1 MPQKK
6 KSTSATKKA
15 TKRTTKKT
23 SSKASSTSKKAKKT
37 TAVKAAVTKT
47 SNTIVKK
54 KRKNIKIKISL
65 SPLTKKI
72 LFFVIPLI
80 VVFFLVDSFVQYLNN
95 DYSIAIVNGKRIT
108 KSAYY
113 NELNKAYG
121 QQVLEAL
128 IQDELIKQEAEKKG
142 ITASNDEIEKRYKEI
157 EKQAGGPEQL
167 KNLLKQYNMT
177 EDDLRKRI
185 VIQILQEKLAEPS
198 VKYTDEDL
206 KKFFEQYKD
215 ALYPNQKDV
224 KFEDKK
230 AEIEKYY
237 KQNKL
242 NEAEQQLLQN
252 LEKEALIQNN
262 LKDKPKFRIFG
273 SLINILHNLSNKIQK
288 K

>member
-15 TKRTTKKT
+15 TKRTTKKN
-23 SSKASSTSKKAKKT
+23 SSKASSTSKRVKKT
-37 TAVKAAVTKT
+37 TAVKAAATKT

-54 KRKNIKIKISL
+54 KRKNIKIKVLL

-177 EDDLRKRI
+177 EDDLRNRI

-262 LKDKPKFRIFG
+262 LKDKPKFKIFG
-273 SLINILHNLSNKIQK
+273 SLINILHNLSNKVQK